1 MVFQFY
7 KVKFTMRDI
16 IIKVEAEDEDTAVT
30 LAGSS
35 INEYL
40 DDAVEDVDVTPIE
53 ITETEDYD

>member
-1 MVFQFY
+1 
-7 KVKFTMRDI
+7 MRDI